1 MLGIPIV
8 LWFHVYVA
16 GFIAG
21 AALVGAPLPSPLRS
35 LGVFMMAAA
44 ALGALLAIEFVR
56 CYDARRWRK
65 WRVRGLRALRE
76 LTPHQWQARNV
87 LPVPQ
92 WKVRSSDGC
101 PNAVG

>member
-8 LWFHVYVA
+8 VWFHVYAA
-16 GFIAG
+16 GFVVG
-21 AALVGAPLPSPLRS
+21 ATLVGAPLPLPLRS

-44 ALGALLAIEFVR
+44 GLGALLAIEFVR

-76 LTPHQWQARNV
+76 LTPHRWQARNV
-87 LPVPQ
+87 LPVSQ
-92 WKVRSSDGC
+92 WKLRSSDGY
-101 PNAVG
+101 PSAFG